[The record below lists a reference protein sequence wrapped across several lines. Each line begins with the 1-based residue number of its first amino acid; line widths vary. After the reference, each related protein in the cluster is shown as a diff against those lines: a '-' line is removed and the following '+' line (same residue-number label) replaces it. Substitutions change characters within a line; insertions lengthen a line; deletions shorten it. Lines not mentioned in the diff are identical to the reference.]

1 MHQVSGTG
9 WSRRT
14 LLRTAGAAGLVAVT
28 AGALVVGAATP
39 ALALQ
44 DGWRWCH
51 QCDGLWFSAHGSGRC
66 PATEYGSYG
75 HSQKDSG
82 LYSVYFSDENG
93 PGQDGWRYCEECR
106 GLFFYLNPGHP
117 DDPAPGFG
125 VCYRDPVTQQQ
136 IGHRVITSGRYTVEY
151 TRDNDGRGGQTNW
164 RWCRPCERLFFNGH
178 DGSGCPGTIS
188 GYHYN
193 PSGTWDYLLKVRPP
207 SG

>member
-1 MHQVSGTG
+1 MEMERLSGAG

-14 LLRTAGAAGLVAVT
+14 LLRTAGAAGLVAAT

-39 ALALQ
+39 AWALQ

-75 HSQKDSG
+75 HSEKDSG

-106 GLFFYLNPGHP
+106 GLFFFLNI
-117 DDPAPGFG
+117 GFG
-125 VCYRDPVTQQQ
+125 VCHKDPVTFEPVP
-136 IGHRVITSGRYTVEY
+136 HRVSSSGRYTVEY
-151 TRDNDGRGGQTNW
+151 TRDNDGRGGQANW
-164 RWCRPCERLFFNGH
+164 RWCRACERLFFNGH
-178 DGSGCPGTIS
+178 DASGCPGTIS
-188 GYHYN
+188 GVHYS
-193 PSGTWDYLLKVRPP
+193 PRGTWEYLLKVRPRTA
-207 SG
+207 